1 MKRLRMDLRS
11 LFAVRWLKLF
21 VLANQTSSQWGIP
34 LKMTGKMKKILTLI
48 AAMAAFVAC
57 SKVDVTAPDAGIAQ
71 NREIKIDEI
80 TNKYTESFERF
91 SNSKSGNVVLEF
103 ILFKRNLMPYTF
115 EIVYVIGV
123 LVAWAIAIMG
133 IFAQGPIGAYCTKI
147 IEKDGKDVTSF
158 NFILAVVIGAGIFVV
173 APFALHYVMELIT
186 KVIWPFLVHVY
197 EKVMVPIWNTLIVR
211 FLANVLPQIFPFG
224 YERTMKFI
232 DICIDKLEPFLDAVI
247 DLMVAGSVTM
257 IAMVKGFVWLPGK
270 LGQRLGK
277 WVDKANEG
285 AEVSKTN

>member
-1 MKRLRMDLRS
+1 MDS
-11 LFAVRWLKLF
+11 T
-21 VLANQTSSQWGIP
+21 Q
-34 LKMTGKMKKILTLI
+34 
-48 AAMAAFVAC
+48 
-57 SKVDVTAPDAGIAQ
+57 AQ

-115 EIVYVIGV
+115 EIVYVLGV